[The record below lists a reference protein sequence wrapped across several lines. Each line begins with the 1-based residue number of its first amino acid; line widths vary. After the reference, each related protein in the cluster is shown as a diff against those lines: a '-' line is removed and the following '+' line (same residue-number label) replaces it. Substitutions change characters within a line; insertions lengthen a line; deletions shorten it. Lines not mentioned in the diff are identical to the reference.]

1 MHLYGRFLRKPS
13 SVSLIELGRGPAVGG
28 VGNSV
33 KTRSKRKVQDVK
45 AVLHYIDGRIVK
57 GYAQSFDPQSLSLH
71 FKESVE
77 APSAKLVEVEKEGLK
92 GIFFV
97 KTFAGDPYY
106 SERKR
111 FGESDKLEGRRVK
124 ITFVDGEML
133 EGFTIGDH
141 SQRPGFFLFTPD
153 LKSNSFGIY
162 VLSAAV
168 RDFRVL

>member
-1 MHLYGRFLRKPS
+1 MHLFGRHSRRSS
-13 SVSLIELGRGPAVGG
+13 SVSLIGSDQGPAMGG
-28 VGNSV
+28 EGHSME
-33 KTRSKRKVQDVK
+33 TRTKRKVEDVK

-71 FKESVE
+71 FKESAE
-77 APSAKLVEVEKEGLK
+77 APSAKLVEIEKEGLK

-97 KTFAGDPYY
+97 KTFVGDPYY
-106 SERKR
+106 SERKE

-153 LKSNSFGIY
+153 LESNSFGIY

-168 RDFRVL
+168 RDFRFL